1 MLTDNGSMERDSCD
15 LRKKEKQEDNF
26 RQMYER
32 STPAESVISDI

>member
-26 RQMYER
+26 RDRCMSAPPQQNL
-32 STPAESVISDI
+32 